1 MAAAARA
8 HATDRGIAYRGLPLL
23 AFGGAGPV
31 HACYVAERLESR
43 MVIYPPLASVLS
55 AYGTL
60 VTPVR
65 LDLVRGG
72 LSQLEQI
79 DWDKVDSSLSSMLK
93 EGKNAVKQAGISESN
108 IRFAFAADMRYRG
121 QQDDITVSLNED
133 PREQK
138 DVFALRQRFDK
149 VYETIFGSCL
159 SDMHVEIT
167 CWRITVLTGN
177 AARATSFR
185 PSESPGQAKSH
196 RKVFLAGEEFA
207 VPIYS
212 RVELASGQKIQGPVI
227 IEERETTCFVLPAW
241 EVSVQRDGALIA
253 EQF

>member
-1 MAAAARA
+1 M
-8 HATDRGIAYRGLPLL
+8 
-23 AFGGAGPV
+23 
-31 HACYVAERLESR
+31 
-43 MVIYPPLASVLS
+43 
-55 AYGTL
+55 
-60 VTPVR
+60 
-65 LDLVRGG
+65 
-72 LSQLEQI
+72 
-79 DWDKVDSSLSSMLK
+79 
-93 EGKNAVKQAGISESN
+93 
-108 IRFAFAADMRYRG
+108 
-121 QQDDITVSLNED
+121 
-133 PREQK
+133 
-138 DVFALRQRFDK
+138 RQRFDK

-167 CWRITVLTGN
+167 CWRITVLTDN